1 MATTVNAAFTEF
13 MTDYVRLDNGRNE
26 VAKKSKTNLIE
37 QVNKFPNDGKFPRYY
52 DTVSIEYGSYSRR
65 TKIRP
70 LDDIDM
76 MFILHAEGGQLNSRF
91 DGSFD
96 ITLPPNVPS
105 NLSGLCFDNSFILN
119 SRKVINKFIEYLGNL
134 TDYEKADIKRNQEAA
149 TLKLKSYE
157 WVYDIVPSFIT
168 NKETLGEYFMIP
180 DGNGHWK
187 KTDPRIDKERTINI
201 NSKQKVSVLD
211 IVRIMKYWTARPT
224 MPTMSSYL
232 LENIILNYYDTNE
245 SSTVYIDMELP
256 NIFALIYNQIHQRIN
271 DPKGFQ
277 GDINTLNWN
286 DRNSIQQRAELD
298 YNRAVEARKFENEG
312 NHKSSISKW
321 SEIFGPNFPPHTA

>member
-1 MATTVNAAFTEF
+1 MAATVNAAFAEL
-13 MTDYVRLDNGRNE
+13 MKDYVRLDDGRND
-26 VAKKSKTNLIE
+26 VAKRSKAYLVE
-37 QVNKFPNDGKFPRYY
+37 QVTKFPNDGKFPRYY
-52 DTVSIEYGSYSRR
+52 DTVSIDYGSYSRR

-70 LDDIDM
+70 LDDIDLM
-76 MFILHAEGGQLNSRF
+76 YILHVEGGQLNTRF

-96 ITLPPNVPS
+96 ISLPNFQS
-105 NLSGLCFDNSFILN
+105 NLSGLYFDNSHILN

-168 NKETLGEYFMIP
+168 NKETLGEYFLIP
-180 DGNGHWK
+180 DGNGRWK
-187 KTDPRIDKERTINI
+187 KTDPRIDKERTISI
-201 NSKQKVSVLD
+201 NGKQKVSVMD
-211 IVRIMKYWTARPT
+211 VIRIMKYWTARPT

-232 LENIILNYYDTNE
+232 LENIILNYYYVNE
-245 SSTVYIDMELP
+245 SSTVYIDVELTS
-256 NIFALIYNQIHQRIN
+256 IFALIYNQIHQRVN

-298 YNRAVEARKFENEG
+298 YNRAVEARKFETDG
-312 NHKSSISKW
+312 NHKSSIAKW
-321 SEIFGPNFPPHTA
+321 GEIFGPNFPSYTA